1 MLLGVL
7 GGVVGLI
14 CASFMQL
21 ITIST
26 MNWQT
31 FSELAFAFTLTPEII
46 LKSMVFSIA
55 MGLIGG
61 VTPAIRAS
69 RLKIVDALR
78 EH

>member
-1 MLLGVL
+1 
-7 GGVVGLI
+7 
-14 CASFMQL
+14 MQL

-31 FSELAFAFTLTPEII
+31 FSELAFSFTLAPDII
-46 LKSMVFSIA
+46 CKSLAFSLA

-61 VTPAIRAS
+61 VVPAIRAS

-78 EH
+78 ES